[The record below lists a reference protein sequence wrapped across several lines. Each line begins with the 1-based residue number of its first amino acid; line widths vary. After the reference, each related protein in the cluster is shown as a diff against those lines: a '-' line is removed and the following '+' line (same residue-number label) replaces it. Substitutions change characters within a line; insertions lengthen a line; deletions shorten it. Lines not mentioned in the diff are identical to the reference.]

1 MGLFICCCLAKTN
14 HYQFI
19 YDFYPGNTC
28 FTFDERDQ
36 DLETRSVNVQ
46 CIKQH
51 LMCTDYLCQCFCP
64 KFKMNLESVPNTAGC
79 TLAACVE
86 RLSHVM
92 LLMSVLMYSCFVPY
106 FCSGLYLYTCASVFF
121 ICLQWIHILASYQ
134 MYQNPFLFALFFSNV
149 KSFLILISGLSRVL
163 LCCCWHS
170 YPKMYLSWTD

>member
-121 ICLQWIHILASYQ
+121 ICLQ
-134 MYQNPFLFALFFSNV
+134 
-149 KSFLILISGLSRVL
+149 
-163 LCCCWHS
+163 
-170 YPKMYLSWTD
+170 